1 MTPMNTNDNYIIYK
15 DLSYRIIGL
24 AIEVHNKLGYGFLE
38 KVYENALMKVFKREG
53 IRAYQQVSIPVYFDG
68 EIVGDFYADILV
80 NDQIL
85 LELKAINHIIDAH
98 RAQIINYLKATDI
111 KLGIVLN
118 FGKTRLEQERFVF

>member
-1 MTPMNTNDNYIIYK
+1 MNTNDNYIIYK

-38 KVYENALMKVFKREG
+38 KVYENALMKLFKREG
-53 IRAYQQVSIPVYFDG
+53 IRACQQASIPVYFEG

-80 NDQIL
+80 NDQII
-85 LELKAINHIIDAH
+85 LELKAVNHILDVH
-98 RAQIINYLKATDI
+98 RAQIINYLKASDV
-111 KLGIVLN
+111 KLGILLN